1 MRTIYFPFEVCA
13 YVNMW
18 FAMDALTNVTKLKAQ
33 NDMNVSLFWLLVPS
47 RFY

>member
-1 MRTIYFPFEVCA
+1 
-13 YVNMW
+13 MW

-47 RFY
+47 RFYWDKIKDSEM